1 MGEVWYNRYKNGR
14 DNVIKKVLIS
24 SVNHQGYGVAR
35 INNKVVFVENAITD
49 DVVDIEIVKEYKK
62 YALGEVV
69 NFVSMSKEHITSAC
83 PYYDKCGGCQISHIT
98 HKAQLDFKKEKM
110 RNIFSRYLDME
121 ISPKIISVNE
131 YNYRNKVVFHIKDG
145 KLGFYEDGTN
155 KLIKIDNCLL
165 LDERINNLIP
175 LFNNLDLTYV
185 EKIMVRV
192 TSKEVMVVFYGFI
205 DKIDVL
211 KKYVSSII
219 LVNIKEKLLYG
230 KSYIKEEVNGLK
242 FIISY
247 NSFFQVNTKA
257 MVRLYDKVLKY
268 ANLTKEDDVLDLF
281 CGTGTIGIYL
291 SRYCKSVLG
300 VEIVEEA
307 IKNANINKELNNIDN
322 ISFICGDVDRVIN
335 EKFNQNVLV
344 VDPPRSGL
352 NKNTKNVILNNG
364 FDRIVY
370 VSCDPMTLVRDLKDL
385 SSKYEFK
392 EITLVDM
399 FPNTYHVECV
409 ILLQRKD

>member
-69 NFVSMSKEHITSAC
+69 NFASMSKEHITSAC

-291 SRYCKSVLG
+291 SMYCKSVLG

-307 IKNANINKELNNIDN
+307 IKDANINKELNNIDN

>member
-192 TSKEVMVVFYGFI
+192 TSKEVIVVFYGFI

-211 KKYVSSII
+211 KEYVSSII

-291 SRYCKSVLG
+291 SRYCKNVLG

-307 IKNANINKELNNIDN
+307 IKDANINKELNNIDN

>member
-1 MGEVWYNRYKNGR
+1 M
-14 DNVIKKVLIS
+14 IKKVLIS

-69 NFVSMSKEHITSAC
+69 NFVSMSKEHIISAC

-230 KSYIKEEVNGLK
+230 KSYIKEEVDGLK

-291 SRYCKSVLG
+291 SMYCKSVLG

-307 IKNANINKELNNIDN
+307 IKDANINKELNNIDN

-399 FPNTYHVECV
+399 FPNTYHVESVC
-409 ILLQRKD
+409 LLERR

>member
-1 MGEVWYNRYKNGR
+1 M
-14 DNVIKKVLIS
+14 IKKVLIS

-291 SRYCKSVLG
+291 SMYCKSVLG

-307 IKNANINKELNNIDN
+307 IKDANINKELNNIDN

-399 FPNTYHVECV
+399 FPNTYHVESVC
-409 ILLQRKD
+409 LLERR

>member
-307 IKNANINKELNNIDN
+307 IKDANINKELNNIDN

-392 EITLVDM
+392 EIILVDM
-399 FPNTYHVECV
+399 FPNTYHVESVC
-409 ILLQRKD
+409 LLERR

>member
-1 MGEVWYNRYKNGR
+1 MEVWYNRYKNGR

-307 IKNANINKELNNIDN
+307 IKDANINKELNNIDN

-399 FPNTYHVECV
+399 FPNTYHVESVC
-409 ILLQRKD
+409 LLERR

>member
-211 KKYVSSII
+211 KEYVSSII

-307 IKNANINKELNNIDN
+307 IKDANINKELNNIDN